1 MLVTVRRIYH
11 TENEIDYSIYRMTIK
26 EYILSIIVLIGIA
39 CIFSYVFYDN
49 LWISIAFVLPVYFY
63 LKLIKK
69 VLIQRRIQKLN
80 IQFKDFCMSMTAQL
94 IAGYSIE
101 NSLVEVYR
109 ELSQLYGK
117 ESYIC
122 KETKILIIKLRLNI
136 TIENAIE
143 NFAIRSG
150 IEDIKLFSEII
161 SIAKRSGGDLIKIV
175 KNAAN
180 SISRK
185 IETER
190 EIKVIIN
197 SKKYEQMIMNII
209 PIGIIVYVRLT
220 SPNMMSIMYNSITG
234 RIVMSVCL
242 MIYVFAFFLGYKIS
256 KVEI

>member
-1 MLVTVRRIYH
+1 M
-11 TENEIDYSIYRMTIK
+11 ENEIDYNIYKMSVK
-26 EYILSIIVLIGIA
+26 EYALSISIIISIA
-39 CIFSYVFYDN
+39 GMFSYIFYDN
-49 LWISIAFVLPVYFY
+49 LLISLVFIMPIYLY
-63 LKLIKK
+63 LKLIRK

-80 IQFKDFCMSMTAQL
+80 IQFKDFCMSMAAQL
-94 IAGYSIE
+94 TAGYSLE
-101 NSLVEVYR
+101 NSLMEVYR

-122 KETKILIIKLRLNI
+122 KETKILIVKMKLNI

-143 NFAIRSG
+143 NFAIRSQ

-209 PIGIIVYVRLT
+209 PLCIIGYVRIT
-220 SPNMMSIMYNSITG
+220 SPDMMKIMYTSMTG
-234 RIVMSVCL
+234 RVVMTVCL
-242 MIYVFAFFLGYKIS
+242 VIYVVAFFMGYRIS
-256 KVEI
+256 KVDI

>member
-26 EYILSIIVLIGIA
+26 EYILSIIVIIGIA

-80 IQFKDFCMSMTAQL
+80 VQFKDFCMSMTAQL

-117 ESYIC
+117 ESY
-122 KETKILIIKLRLNI
+122 
-136 TIENAIE
+136 IENAIE

-209 PIGIIVYVRLT
+209 PICIIVYVRLT

>member
-26 EYILSIIVLIGIA
+26 EYILSIIVIISIA

-49 LWISIAFVLPVYFY
+49 LWISFAFVLPVYFY

-69 VLIQRRIQKLN
+69 VLMQRRIQKLN
-80 IQFKDFCMSMTAQL
+80 VQFKDFCMSMTAQL

-209 PIGIIVYVRLT
+209 PICIIVYVRLT

>member
-1 MLVTVRRIYH
+1 
-11 TENEIDYSIYRMTIK
+11 
-26 EYILSIIVLIGIA
+26 
-39 CIFSYVFYDN
+39 
-49 LWISIAFVLPVYFY
+49 
-63 LKLIKK
+63 
-69 VLIQRRIQKLN
+69 
-80 IQFKDFCMSMTAQL
+80 MSMTAQL

>member
-1 MLVTVRRIYH
+1 MRVTARRIYH
-11 TENEIDYSIYRMTIK
+11 TENEINYSIYRMNIK
-26 EYILSIIVLIGIA
+26 EYILSIIVIISIA

-49 LWISIAFVLPVYFY
+49 LWISIAFILPVYFY
-63 LKLIKK
+63 LKLIRK
-69 VLIQRRIQKLN
+69 VLMQRRIQKLN
-80 IQFKDFCMSMTAQL
+80 VQFKDFCMSMAAQL

-101 NSLVEVYR
+101 NSLAEVYR
-109 ELSQLYGK
+109 ELTQLYGK

-122 KETKILIIKLRLNI
+122 KETRILIVKLRLNI

-209 PIGIIVYVRLT
+209 PICIIGYVRVT

-234 RIVMSVCL
+234 RIVMSACL
-242 MIYVFAFFLGYKIS
+242 MVYVFAFFLGYKIS
-256 KVEI
+256 KVEV

>member
-26 EYILSIIVLIGIA
+26 EYILSIIVIIGIA

-80 IQFKDFCMSMTAQL
+80 VQFKDFCMSMTAQL

-109 ELSQLYGK
+109 ELSQL
-117 ESYIC
+117 C

-209 PIGIIVYVRLT
+209 PICIIVYVRLT

>member
-26 EYILSIIVLIGIA
+26 EYILSIIVIIGIA

-80 IQFKDFCMSMTAQL
+80 VQFKDFCMSMTAQL

-161 SIAKRSGGDLIKIV
+161 SIAKRPAMGS
-175 KNAAN
+175 
-180 SISRK
+180 
-185 IETER
+185 
-190 EIKVIIN
+190 
-197 SKKYEQMIMNII
+197 Q
-209 PIGIIVYVRLT
+209 
-220 SPNMMSIMYNSITG
+220 
-234 RIVMSVCL
+234 
-242 MIYVFAFFLGYKIS
+242 
-256 KVEI
+256 